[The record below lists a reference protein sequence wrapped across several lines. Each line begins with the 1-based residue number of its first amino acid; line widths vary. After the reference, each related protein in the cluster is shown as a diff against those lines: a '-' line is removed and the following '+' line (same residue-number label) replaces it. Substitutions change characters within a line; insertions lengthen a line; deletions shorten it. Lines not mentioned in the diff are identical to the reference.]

1 MLAQTYITIADLVMK
16 SAKTLEERLADL
28 LIQDGGKKT
37 LDLKDVQIF
46 DIHNSNGFSGYNYWV
61 ENILVGQLQ
70 IASLTS
76 GSYVIYKRVFL
87 ENQITEIYDYYDING
102 HFSYSSS
109 QLDCPVVPY
118 NSINMEPTSPL
129 INHLYNILHTEYEK
143 ARTGNSL
150 SSRILLLEGILQ
162 SFAKNPKTP
171 LSCNKGRNDLAILNI
186 ENEIYRI
193 ENDHVL
199 KWTER
204 QDIFKSLKEIRS
216 TIIETK
222 KRVHNL
228 SAFNYTV
235 PVLLKDAHIKAN
247 LIKARPINNIKGILY
262 KWTFGKIFWFMGTV
276 KENLGYSVALAI
288 YGPFTFYFI
297 TQPMNPHAMW
307 AVGKVRNAYIQAVG
321 TLEAAT
327 TSEES
332 NKEELN
338 PITVQNQQS
347 QDQVSTK
354 MAAVKKVEMP
364 SAAISWDDRMSN
376 FKAMQIAYEGNMVFA
391 ARMGRIEQMESHFS
405 FPLTAESAWRETERY
420 IKSVKATLQYNTNLD
435 VRYKSF
441 LNREISR
448 AENMQVYI
456 WKKMAQFFLD
466 HPYISVDQTNEQKQR
481 DYYVGKAFVF
491 MDEMTQKL
499 SKRNLSSIPATH
511 KKVATL
517 AKFYRQS
524 KIQGIS
530 ILDTLKKNSKLFKQA
545 NLFDTTEF
553 RNYMKDHWEVLF
565 LQQNKKQEASS
576 FGLQTYTWSIKNAI
590 WTMQSIYSAKREELN
605 TLTYKF
611 NLNNQN
617 TSKVMA
623 DKDIDD
629 LLESMMHMLTVEYVS
644 IKKEFSNNLKMDE
657 EATLR
662 EEIIGNMQSY
672 LKERDQLF
680 STSVQVANTNS
691 KATTQI

>member
-16 SAKTLEERLADL
+16 SAKTLDERLADL
-28 LIQDGGKKT
+28 LIQDGGKKS
-37 LDLKDVQIF
+37 LDLKEVQIY

-61 ENILVGQLQ
+61 DNILIGQLQ

-76 GSYVIYKRVFL
+76 GSYALYKRIFL
-87 ENQITEIYDYYDING
+87 ENQITEVYDYYDING
-102 HFSYSSS
+102 NFSYSSS

-143 ARTGNSL
+143 ARSGNSL
-150 SSRILLLEGILQ
+150 SARILLLEGMLKGY
-162 SFAKNPKTP
+162 AKNPATP
-171 LSCNKGRNDLAILNI
+171 LSINQGRNDLAILNI

-216 TIIETK
+216 KIIETK

-228 SAFNYTV
+228 GAFNYTV
-235 PVLLKDAHIKAN
+235 PVLLKDVQVKAN
-247 LIKARPINNIKGILY
+247 LIKTRPVNNIKGIMY
-262 KWTFGKIFWFMGTV
+262 KWTFGKIFWFLGTV

-307 AVGKVRNAYIQAVG
+307 AVGKVRNAYIAAVE
-321 TLEAAT
+321 TVETAAT
-327 TSEES
+327 PSQ
-332 NKEELN
+332 KEEKLN
-338 PITVQNQQS
+338 PVVVQNQAV
-347 QDQVSTK
+347 QDQVTTK
-354 MAAVKKVEMP
+354 MAAVQKQTQAPK
-364 SAAISWDDRMSN
+364 AAISWDDRMSN

-391 ARMGRIEQMESHFS
+391 GRMGRLEQMESHFS

-420 IKSVKATLQYNTNLD
+420 IKAVKGTLQYNTNLD

-441 LNREISR
+441 LNREITR

-456 WKKMAQFFLD
+456 WKKMGQFFLD
-466 HPYISVDQTNEQKQR
+466 HPFISVDQQNEQKQR
-481 DYYVGKAFVF
+481 DYYVGKAFIF

-499 SKRNLSSIPATH
+499 SKKNLSAIPATH
-511 KKVATL
+511 KKVTAL
-517 AKFYRQS
+517 AKFYKQS
-524 KIQGIS
+524 KIHGIS

-553 RNYMKDHWEVLF
+553 RSYMKDHWEVLF

-657 EATLR
+657 EANLR
-662 EEIIGNMQSY
+662 EEIIGNVKSY